1 MLSSNA
7 LQLLYSRLYS
17 FRDIASKLG
26 KETPDY
32 KFPTK
37 EAISAGMAN
46 QAHDAIAVFGERAK
60 NPEQYYELLLVS
72 CERLFDNEIEQHAF
86 EDQMRFMFGIKV
98 SKMIKVV

>member
-1 MLSSNA
+1 MLDSIT

-17 FRDIASKLG
+17 FRDLATKLG
-26 KETPDY
+26 KEKLDQ

-46 QAHDAIAVFGERAK
+46 QAHDAIAGFGERAK
-60 NPEQYYELLLVS
+60 NPETFYELLLVS

-98 SKMIKVV
+98 